1 MKDFLAG
8 QYRVLWLFAGIR
20 ARGMGLRR
28 GGLNGQLAVL
38 TGLGEDR
45 LAQRQ
50 RRGRLIAG
58 VMVGAPQ
65 RRIAI
70 KLLEHRQ
77 DHSGSIIDRRRV
89 ATSII
94 GQQQL
99 LWLLGTGQK
108 RPNAPSMLSSSNQPK
123 RSNTCC
129 GQAARTL
136 CSMRHRAWP
145 RKPSGTGS
153 SFSL

>member
-50 RRGRLIAG
+50 RRGRLIAC
-58 VMVGAPQ
+58 
-65 RRIAI
+65 
-70 KLLEHRQ
+70 LLY
-77 DHSGSIIDRRRV
+77 
-89 ATSII
+89 TS
-94 GQQQL
+94 
-99 LWLLGTGQK
+99 
-108 RPNAPSMLSSSNQPK
+108 PS
-123 RSNTCC
+123 
-129 GQAARTL
+129 
-136 CSMRHRAWP
+136 P
-145 RKPSGTGS
+145 RD
-153 SFSL
+153 

>member
-1 MKDFLAG
+1 
-8 QYRVLWLFAGIR
+8 
-20 ARGMGLRR
+20 MGLRR

-70 KLLEHRQ
+70 QLLEHRQ
-77 DHSGSIIDRRRV
+77 DHSGGIINRRRV

-94 GQQQL
+94 GQQQF
-99 LWLLGTGQK
+99 LWLLGTGQEAAQ
-108 RPNAPSMLSSSNQPK
+108 RAINALVQQPAKAQQHML
-123 RSNTCC
+123 RA
-129 GQAARTL
+129 GRTHAL
-136 CSMRHRAWP
+136 LYAP
-145 RKPSGTGS
+145 
-153 SFSL
+153 